1 MEFAYNEYEVNN
13 MNLALVFIVVISIMT
28 MFAIAIVWVAR
39 QNNFSAKQ
47 TIDPMPTKHEN
58 EPPKK

>member
-1 MEFAYNEYEVNN
+1 
-13 MNLALVFIVVISIMT
+13 MNLALVFIVVIAIMT

-47 TIDPMPTKHEN
+47 TIDPMP
-58 EPPKK
+58 KKEEQRGE